1 MAKQAAATRAPT
13 DAHLRVGVIAGDSL
27 RMLGFKALFAD
38 HVVIAIVPVSDA
50 DPLDRLSKLGID
62 LVVIAAQNT
71 SQVFDAIRDIRAACP
86 AMRLLVM
93 DTHEEPEFIER
104 VLRVGAHGYL
114 TATAARE
121 EIEEAIA
128 QVYDGQTWRPLHA
141 AKTSTSPAVTAQ
153 TTVLTGSDIYTE
165 RELQVLDLLHTGQS
179 NREIAVSLR
188 IEERTV
194 KSHVARLLKKMGVKN
209 RTALIM
215 QAIGQNLVG
224 NTPR

>member
-1 MAKQAAATRAPT
+1 MAKQAETQRAPV
-13 DAHLRVGVIAGDSL
+13 DVRLRVGVIAGDPL
-27 RMLGFKALFAD
+27 RMLGFQSLFAG
-38 HVVIAIVPVSDA
+38 HIVIAIVPVGA
-50 DPLDRLSKLGID
+50 AEPLDMLATLGID
-62 LVVIAAQNT
+62 LVVVAAQNT
-71 SQVFDAIRDIRAACP
+71 SQVFEAIRDIRAACP
-86 AMRLLVM
+86 AMRLIVM
-93 DTHEEPEFIER
+93 ATHDEPEFIER

-114 TATAARE
+114 TATAARP

-128 QVYDGQTWRPLHA
+128 QVYDGQTWTPLRA
-141 AKTSTSPAVTAQ
+141 GKPALSMPAVNQSA
-153 TTVLTGSDIYTE
+153 GPEGYTE

-179 NREIAVSLR
+179 NREIASALR

-224 NTPR
+224 NTLR

>member
-1 MAKQAAATRAPT
+1 MAKQAETQRAPV
-13 DAHLRVGVIAGDSL
+13 DVRLRVGVIAGDPL
-27 RMLGFKALFAD
+27 RMLGFQSLFAG
-38 HVVIAIVPVSDA
+38 HIVIAIVPVGA
-50 DPLDRLSKLGID
+50 AEPLDMLATLGID
-62 LVVIAAQNT
+62 LVVVAAQNT
-71 SQVFDAIRDIRAACP
+71 SQVFEAIRDIRAACP
-86 AMRLLVM
+86 AMRLIVM
-93 DTHEEPEFIER
+93 ATHDEPEFIER

-114 TATAARE
+114 TATAARP

-128 QVYDGQTWRPLHA
+128 QVYDGQTWTPLRA
-141 AKTSTSPAVTAQ
+141 GKPAPSMPAVNQSA
-153 TTVLTGSDIYTE
+153 GPEGYTE

-179 NREIAVSLR
+179 NREIASALR

-224 NTPR
+224 NTLR

>member
-1 MAKQAAATRAPT
+1 MAKQAAAQRPPN
-13 DAHLRVGVIAGDSL
+13 DVRLRVGVIAGDPL
-27 RMLGFKALFAD
+27 RMLGFQAIFAD
-38 HVVIAIVPVSDA
+38 HIVIAIVPISDA
-50 DPLDRLSKLGID
+50 EPLDKLNKLHID

-128 QVYDGQTWRPLHA
+128 VVYDGATWRPLHA
-141 AKTSTSPAVTAQ
+141 AKTSPSPVIAAQ
-153 TTVLTGSDIYTE
+153 TTVLAGSEMYTE

-179 NREIAVSLR
+179 NREIAVALR